1 MTTDHVNANNTALII
16 PPEEKGLVAPPS
28 STPAEMEN
36 HLEILAQEVA
46 HLRLSLLTETE
57 SFQKKEKRLDR
68 RVNSL
73 TFGFLIAILALVGG
87 GTWFLSSPNSLKLL
101 GQATPTIPTE
111 GSQPS
116 DIEPQIN
123 ASRVDNSEQLI
134 SELKS
139 LQEKVQAL
147 EADQSAVQELDKK
160 VETLVT
166 NTSTRQQTIT
176 TLANALQDVID
187 IETGNVTPE
196 PSTSEVTPDSSSP
209 ENQAE
214 SKVSSPA
221 PTSTPT
227 TVENQP
233 SPQPQPS
240 PQSKPT
246 N

>member
-1 MTTDHVNANNTALII
+1 MATDHVNTNNSALIL
-16 PPEEKGLVAPPS
+16 PSEEKGIVAPPS
-28 STPAEMEN
+28 STPAEMES

-57 SFQKKEKRLDR
+57 YFQKKEKRLDR

-123 ASRVDNSEQLI
+123 ASRVDNSGQLI

-147 EADQSAVQELDKK
+147 EADQSNVQELDKK

-176 TLANALQDVID
+176 TLAKALQDVID
-187 IETGNVTPE
+187 IETGNM
-196 PSTSEVTPDSSSP
+196 TSEPNTSEATPDASNS
-209 ENQAE
+209 ENQAGSE
-214 SKVSSPA
+214 VSSPV
-221 PTSTPT
+221 PTATPAT
-227 TVENQP
+227 AEKEPNPQPKP
-233 SPQPQPS
+233 SPE
-240 PQSKPT
+240 SKPT

>member
-1 MTTDHVNANNTALII
+1 MTTDHVNTNNTALII

-28 STPAEMEN
+28 STQAEMES

-57 SFQKKEKRLDR
+57 SFQKKGKRLDR

-73 TFGFLIAILALVGG
+73 TFGFLIAVLALMGG

-134 SELKS
+134 SEFKS

-147 EADQSAVQELDKK
+147 EVDQSTVQELDKK

-176 TLANALQDVID
+176 TLAKALQDVID
-187 IETGNVTPE
+187 IETDNVTPE
-196 PSTSEVTPDSSSP
+196 PNTSEATPDTSSS
-209 ENQAE
+209 ENQAGSE
-214 SKVSSPA
+214 VLSPA
-221 PTSTPT
+221 PASTPPSA
-227 TVENQP
+227 EKEPNPQPNP
-233 SPQPQPS
+233 SPK
-240 PQSKPT
+240 SKPT